1 MKVTAWL
8 VMLLLF
14 ACDKSTSTSTPPAAG
29 SATAGSATTGSGE
42 DDEPDQAAGS
52 AQAWKVGDV
61 AQVKHDDKKWYEA
74 EIVGVGSAYKVMY
87 TFAENVEDNVD
98 PARLRKTRWSKKN
111 HVEVQVGDAWKR
123 GTVVAR
129 HGSGDY
135 SYDIAV
141 DGGATQTFTA
151 AQVRGLRKPKTAAAP
166 ASSTSSNSGAS
177 APCPAPA
184 YIMRCGGQCID
195 THQDF
200 NNCGSC
206 GHRCMSG
213 GRCDEGFCRDKQG
226 DH

>member
-1 MKVTAWL
+1 MKLKMAAL
-8 VMLLLF
+8 VVVLLF
-14 ACDKSTSTSTPPAAG
+14 ACDKATSTSTSAAG
-29 SATAGSATTGSGE
+29 SAATGSATGE
-42 DDEPDQAAGS
+42 DDDPEQAAGA
-52 AQAWKVGDV
+52 AQSWKVGDV
-61 AQVKHDDKKWYEA
+61 VQIKRDDKKWYEA
-74 EIVGVGSAYKVMY
+74 EIVGVGSTYNVMY

-98 PARLRKTRWSKKN
+98 PARIRKTRWAKKN
-111 HVEVQVGDAWKR
+111 HVEAQVGDAWKH

-135 SYDIAV
+135 SYDIAL
-141 DGGATQTFTA
+141 DGGGTQTFTA
-151 AQVRGLRKPKTAAAP
+151 AQVRGLRKPKTATTA
-166 ASSTSSNSGAS
+166 ASSNAS

-184 YIMRCGGQCID
+184 YIMRCGGSCID

-206 GHRCMSG
+206 GHRCMAG